1 MNISKH
7 SNSASAP
14 FGGGSRA
21 FYTRAAWSRIAGA
34 VAVLFYRTS
43 INLFFFFLLL
53 PSSASST
60 TLTNSLVL
68 FNFWLNDGWSAIH
81 KPLLL
86 LHTHFLLYI
95 CIDRLRF
102 TYVFLLL
109 FFLMCEWWA
118 LYCCL
123 PLSHTLSDS
132 FIQCHFHE
140 FLLPFLSFT
149 WGPNASHFIRE
160 GNTVNLI

>member
-102 TYVFLLL
+102 TYVFLFL
-109 FFLMCEWWA
+109 FFFNVWMVG
-118 LYCCL
+118 
-123 PLSHTLSDS
+123 TL
-132 FIQCHFHE
+132 
-140 FLLPFLSFT
+140 LLPAIKSHIIRFVYSMSLSRISPPFFKFYVRAKCE
-149 WGPNASHFIRE
+149 PLH
-160 GNTVNLI
+160 